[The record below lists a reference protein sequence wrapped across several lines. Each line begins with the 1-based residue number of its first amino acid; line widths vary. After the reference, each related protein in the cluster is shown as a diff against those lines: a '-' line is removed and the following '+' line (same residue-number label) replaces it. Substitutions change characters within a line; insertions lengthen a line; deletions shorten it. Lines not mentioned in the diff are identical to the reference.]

1 MEIHRLKESALL
13 KSLKHFSCVGILGPR
28 QCGKT
33 TLSKL
38 LMEQLGK
45 KAVYLDMESARD
57 RAAISSPEL
66 FLDQH
71 MNDCVVL
78 DEIQVKPDLFPILRS
93 SIDKNRVAGRFI
105 LLGSSSPELLRK
117 SNESLAGRVSYHEL
131 SPFNLLEIDRPL
143 EHRLIGGYPECYLF
157 KDDDVSFEWL
167 SNYVASYTQ
176 RELPALGLNTSP
188 QNIHKLL
195 SMLAHLHGQL
205 LNIEQLSGSLGISA
219 TSVRNY
225 LDFIQG
231 AFLVRRLQPFHNNLK
246 KRLVKSPKIYIRD
259 VGVLHQL
266 LGINSRQD
274 YEFSPSLGASWEG
287 YVIEQILQILP
298 SPYQTFFYRT
308 HQGTECDLVIVKGS
322 LPLLSVEVKYTA
334 APKMTKSF
342 TTAINDLGTKKNF
355 IIVPRE
361 EDFPLREDVQVM
373 GLEIFLRSVI
383 TNLK

>member
-1 MEIHRLKESALL
+1 MEIQRLKEERLL
-13 KSLKHFSCVGILGPR
+13 KSLAHFPCVGILGPR

-38 LMEQLGK
+38 LMTKAGK
-45 KAVYLDMESARD
+45 QSVYLDMESERD

-71 MNDCVVL
+71 MDDCVVL
-78 DEIQVKPDLFPILRS
+78 DEIQIKPDLFPILRS
-93 SIDKNRVAGRFI
+93 SIDKNRVPGRFI
-105 LLGSSSPELLRK
+105 LLGSSSPQLLRK

-131 SPFNLLEIDRPL
+131 SPFNLLEIDKPL
-143 EHRLIGGYPECYLF
+143 QHRLTGGYPECYLL
-157 KDDDVSFEWL
+157 DDVEVSFEWL
-167 SNYVASYTQ
+167 SNYVASYTE
-176 RELPALGLNTSP
+176 RELPALGLNTNP
-188 QNIHKLL
+188 QKIRKLL
-195 SMLAHLHGQL
+195 TMLAHVHGQL
-205 LNIEQLSGSLGISA
+205 LNIEQLSGSLGASA

-225 LDFIQG
+225 LDFIEN
-231 AFLVRRLQPFHNNLK
+231 AFLIRRLAPFHANLK
-246 KRLVKSPKIYIRD
+246 KRLVKSPKAYIRG

-287 YVIEQILQILP
+287 YVIEQVLQLLP
-298 SPYQTFFYRT
+298 SPYQAYFYRT
-308 HQGTECDLVIVKGS
+308 HQGTECDLVIVKGAK
-322 LPLLSVEVKYTA
+322 PLLSIEVKYTA

-342 TTAINDLGTKKNF
+342 TTAINDLETKRNF

-373 GLEIFLRSVI
+373 GLETFLRVVI
-383 TNLK
+383 TNL